1 MKPILPAILCFIYSF
16 SYAQQDSSACPDAIS
31 IPGKKIE
38 LRNTYK
44 GEPIIVWR
52 EVKMEEPH
60 LISNLTKR
68 LVEEVKKNGLAAYN
82 NPQDSLTQPQ
92 AATIKQV
99 LFSEMYPDTVNR
111 ILMLEQW
118 DYDEQEG
125 QMVVK
130 IIALAPA
137 YAYAGKYYPLFWN
150 RYAALTPS
158 LKEIEYTMGK
168 QVKTM
173 YDVFQRR
180 SFTSHIIKY

>member
-125 QMVVK
+125 QMIVK

-137 YAYAGKYYPLFWN
+137 YTYAGKYYPLFWN
-150 RYAALTPS
+150 KYATVTPL
-158 LKEIEYTMGK
+158 LKEIECTTDK
-168 QVKTM
+168 RVKTIH
-173 YDVFQRR
+173 DVFEQRLFY
-180 SFTSHIIKY
+180 SFIIKY